1 MFALHV
7 AATRTGANWKVCS
20 TLRCIFY
27 SESPMPPRF
36 FTRIGIALLL
46 LITLGCLL
54 GPLFYAPV
62 VRTEPFLAPSWQH
75 LFGTDDLGQ
84 DVFAGILIG
93 GRTSLFV
100 GAVVGIVTT
109 VIGTVVG
116 ALAGYHKALDAP
128 LMRLVDLLLVIP
140 RLPLLIFLSLLLKP
154 SVWNVI
160 VLLSVFGWP
169 MTARSIRP
177 LVKSLSQADYIT
189 AARSIGG
196 SHSYIFFRHLLP
208 QLASLFVVQLILEAR
223 YGVMAESGLG
233 FLGLEDPTTKSWG
246 MMLAY
251 AFNHQAT
258 FVSDVWRWTVLPP
271 AIALTLFL
279 LSLSL
284 IAAGLESTFNP
295 RLAGRR

>member
-1 MFALHV
+1 
-7 AATRTGANWKVCS
+7 
-20 TLRCIFY
+20 
-27 SESPMPPRF
+27 MPPQYF
-36 FTRIGIALLL
+36 IRIGSALFL
-46 LITLGCLL
+46 LITLGCLI
-54 GPLFYAPV
+54 GPWFYSPAA
-62 VRTEPFLAPSWQH
+62 RTEPFLVPSWQH
-75 LFGTDDLGQ
+75 PFGTDDLGQ
-84 DVFAGILIG
+84 DVLAGILIG

-100 GAVVGIVTT
+100 GIVVGLVTT
-109 VIGTVVG
+109 IIGTVVG
-116 ALAGYHKALDAP
+116 GLSGYHKTLDAP

-154 SVWNVI
+154 SVWNVV

-177 LVKSLSQADYIT
+177 LVKSLSQADYVT

-196 SHSYIFFRHLLP
+196 GHGYIFRRHLLP
-208 QLASLFVVQLILEAR
+208 QLSSLFVVQLVLEAR

-271 AIALTLFL
+271 ALALTLFL

-295 RLAGRR
+295 RLAGKR